1 MRILHVIGT
10 FLPVKGGGPYYVH
23 NLSTHLESKGHQCQV
38 VTTTVG
44 GQADTETVPVTR
56 STAFELGLA
65 PIAPNFVFAL
75 ERAIREFDPDIV
87 HSNYPL
93 PLYPDVAAVI
103 STFHSIPHV
112 ITCHGAFEMSWGNL
126 VGAIGQVYNRTL
138 LRGTLRLADRIL
150 VSNRNIVEEIPLYQ
164 RYDDKLDVVPIGVD
178 TEWFDPKAT
187 DGDPP
192 FETDDNTKTVL
203 YAGAF
208 RRYKGLDDLVRA
220 FAQLVDDHDVR
231 LVLVGDGAE
240 KANIE
245 GLVTELGITD
255 SVVFPGF
262 VSDEEL
268 RRAYAAADLFVLPS
282 PTITESFGMV
292 VMEAMAMG
300 VPTVVTS
307 GSGVGRVLD
316 GEDAGVV
323 VDPES
328 PDQIADSIAR
338 LVSDDEWYQRQVD
351 AGRTLV
357 TERFA
362 WTKIVDENIEVY
374 QQLLADQS

>member
-10 FLPVKGGGPYYVH
+10 FLPVRGGGPYYVH
-23 NLSTHLESKGHQCQV
+23 NLSTHLESKGHECRV

-44 GQADTETVPVTR
+44 GQADTETVPLTR
-56 STAFELGLA
+56 STAFEVGPA
-65 PIAPNFVFAL
+65 PIAPGFPVVL
-75 ERAIREFDPDIV
+75 KRAIREFDPDVI

-93 PLYPDVAAVI
+93 PLYPDVAAVL
-103 STFHSIPHV
+103 SKFHSVPHV
-112 ITCHGAFEMSWGNL
+112 ITCHGAFEMSWDNL

-138 LRGTLRLADRIL
+138 LRVTLRLADRIL
-150 VSNRNIVEEIPLYQ
+150 VSNQNIVDEISLYQ
-164 RYDDKLDVVPIGVD
+164 RYEDKLDVVPIGVD
-178 TEWFDPKAT
+178 TEWFDPETT

-192 FETDDNTKTVL
+192 FKIDDTKKTVL

-208 RRYKGLDDLVRA
+208 RRYKSLDDLVRG
-220 FAQLVDDHDVR
+220 FAQIVENHDVR
-231 LVLVGDGAE
+231 LVLVGEGAK
-240 KANIE
+240 KADIE
-245 GLVTELGITD
+245 SLVAKLGIED

-268 RRAYAAADLFVLPS
+268 RRAYAAADVFVLPS

-316 GEDAGVV
+316 SEDAGVV

-328 PDQIADSIAR
+328 PDQLADSIVR
-338 LVSDDEWYQRQVD
+338 LVTDDEWYQKQAD
-351 AGRTLV
+351 LGRTLV

-362 WTKIVDENIEVY
+362 WTEIVDQNVAVY
-374 QQLLADQS
+374 QQLLDDQF